1 MTKFFRKIRLEVATQ
16 NKVAKYLSYA
26 VGEILLVVIG
36 ILIALQGNNW
46 NEQRKQRNNELHYLR
61 NLKND
66 FQLNIAEIDRYIATR
81 NARTTS
87 AKIVLEYFNG
97 KPLTDFDEFNR
108 NAVNVYT
115 WQEFFQIDNTFQELT
130 NSGNL
135 SIISNDSIKN
145 NLFNLET
152 LYQKLKYEEKH
163 FRFDSEVM
171 LYEPAYGIIDI
182 QSQIKNY
189 MYQVTNGQQGEHVQF
204 SKEDIAALLQ
214 NRKHKNGFAM
224 ATYEFPFMNSELE
237 EMKILCNNIISFIDS
252 ELNKDGRRDNSPENI
267 NKVVMKEK

>member
-1 MTKFFRKIRLEVATQ
+1 MSIMLRFFRNIRQKLAAE
-16 NKVAKYLSYA
+16 NNVAKYLRYA

-36 ILIALQGNNW
+36 ILIALQVNNW
-46 NEQRKQRNNELHYLR
+46 NEQRKQRATELHYLS

-66 FQLNIAEIDRYIATR
+66 LNLNIAEIEKYIAVR
-81 NARTTS
+81 NSRTAS
-87 AKIVLEYFNG
+87 ANIILEYFEG

-115 WQEFFQIDNTFQELT
+115 WQKFFQIDNTFQELT

-152 LYQKLKYEEKH
+152 LYKKLKYEEEH
-163 FRFDSEVM
+163 FRYDSEVM

-182 QSQIKNY
+182 NAQIKNF
-189 MYQVTNGQQGEHVQF
+189 MYQVTNGKQGEDVQL
-204 SKEDIAALLQ
+204 SKTDVAALLK

-224 ATYEFPFMNSELE
+224 ATYEFPFMNTELE
-237 EMKILCNNIISFIDS
+237 EMKILCKNIIQLIDK
-252 ELNKDGRRDNSPENI
+252 ELT
-267 NKVVMKEK
+267 KE